1 MLISLMISQDALG
14 SFLERLFMV
23 ILFLSDLFLKGKDQ
37 FGKTI
42 QILWSYN
49 AKECFSTLFNSLRFL
64 MAAHVKSSCP
74 HMSRKNSVAKQKH
87 CHLLDSTPTLL
98 INIRTPLKFCGDKH
112 YSHYLLIVLY
122 SYSVY
127 EFHCFSITH

>member
-122 SYSVY
+122 SHSVY

>member
-1 MLISLMISQDALG
+1 MHLDH
-14 SFLERLFMV
+14 FLERLFTV
-23 ILFLSDLFLKGKDQ
+23 ILFLSDLLLKGKDK

-64 MAAHVKSSCP
+64 MVAHVKSSCP
-74 HMSRKNSVAKQKH
+74 HMPRKNSVAKQKH

-122 SYSVY
+122 SHSVY